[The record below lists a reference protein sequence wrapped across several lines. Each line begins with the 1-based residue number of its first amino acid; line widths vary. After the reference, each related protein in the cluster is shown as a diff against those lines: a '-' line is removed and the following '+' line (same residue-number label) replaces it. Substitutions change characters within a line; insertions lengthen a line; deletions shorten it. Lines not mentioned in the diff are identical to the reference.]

1 MKKTLLKKLLSL
13 TIVITLLAMPLTG
26 CVSTSSS
33 TTATAT
39 HECFN
44 TVVTLTINSCSGDES
59 ADDIINECFGLC
71 YNYEKLFSRTKDSS
85 DVSAINN
92 SNGQPVEV
100 KPVVAELIEDSIYYS
115 ELSNGAFDITIAP
128 LSILWN
134 ITGDNPSVPS
144 SDDITNA
151 LSHVNYENISVN
163 DSTVTLADP
172 EAKIDLGGIAKG
184 FVADKI
190 KSYMIQTGVTSAIIN
205 LGGNIVKGSNLSI
218 VTSGSYERY
227 FKQDGK
233 IYHHILDTKT
243 GYPVDNRLLSVT
255 IISEDSLSGDALS
268 TTCFA
273 LGLKKGM
280 RLIENTPEIEAV
292 FIDKDYTIHT
302 SSGLVLD
309 EGEDGVPTISVVSPE
324 SLTEEVNEAE

>member
-1 MKKTLLKKLLSL
+1 MENIMKKTLLKKLLSL

-205 LGGNIVKGSNLSI
+205 LGGNIVTIG
-218 VTSGSYERY
+218 
-227 FKQDGK
+227 GK
-233 IYHHILDTKT
+233 KMVAIL
-243 GYPVDNRLLSVT
+243 
-255 IISEDSLSGDALS
+255 I
-268 TTCFA
+268 
-273 LGLKKGM
+273 
-280 RLIENTPEIEAV
+280 
-292 FIDKDYTIHT
+292 
-302 SSGLVLD
+302 
-309 EGEDGVPTISVVSPE
+309 
-324 SLTEEVNEAE
+324 